1 MTRAVVVAAAVML
14 LAACGGGH
22 DPKLP
27 AGLAQQWRADA
38 TCMRADELRA
48 SVIAAINAHR
58 IPQALQEPLTSKVNA
73 LASGSCDAQ
82 RARDLADWLE
92 ENS

>member
-1 MTRAVVVAAAVML
+1 MKRAVVVVML

-22 DPKLP
+22 DSKLP
-27 AGLAQQWRADA
+27 ADLAQQLRADA
-38 TCMRADELRA
+38 TCTRADELRA

-58 IPQALQEPLTSKVNA
+58 IPQALQEPLTRKVNA

-82 RARDLADWLE
+82 RARDVADWLKK
-92 ENS
+92 NS

>member
-1 MTRAVVVAAAVML
+1 MKRAVVAGATML

-22 DPKLP
+22 DAKLP
-27 AGLAQQWRADA
+27 ADLARQWRADA
-38 TCMRADELRA
+38 TCKRADELRA
-48 SVIAAINAHR
+48 SVIVAINAHR

-82 RARDLADWLE
+82 QARDVADWLTK
-92 ENS
+92 NS

>member
-1 MTRAVVVAAAVML
+1 MKRAVVMVVVVL

-27 AGLAQQWRADA
+27 AGLALQWRADA
-38 TCMRADELRA
+38 TCERANALRT

-58 IPQALQEPLTSKVNA
+58 IPQSLQEPLTSKVNA
-73 LASGSCDAQ
+73 LASGSCDAE
-82 RARDLADWLE
+82 RARELANWLE
-92 ENS
+92 EKS

>member
-1 MTRAVVVAAAVML
+1 MKRTVVVVVVML

-38 TCMRADELRA
+38 TCERANALRA
-48 SVIAAINAHR
+48 SVIAAINAQR
-58 IPQALQEPLTSKVNA
+58 LPQALQEPLTSKVNA
-73 LASGSCDAQ
+73 LASGSCDAE
-82 RARDLADWLE
+82 RARDLARWLE
-92 ENS
+92 ANS

>member
-1 MTRAVVVAAAVML
+1 MKRAVVVVVVL

-27 AGLAQQWRADA
+27 ADLTQQWRTDA
-38 TCMRADELRA
+38 TCKRADALRA

-73 LASGSCDAQ
+73 LVSGSCDAQ
-82 RARDLADWLE
+82 RARDVADWLKK
-92 ENS
+92 NS

>member
-1 MTRAVVVAAAVML
+1 MKRAVVVVAAVML

-27 AGLAQQWRADA
+27 PGLAQQWRADA
-38 TCMRADELRA
+38 TCTRADELRA

-82 RARDLADWLE
+82 RAHDLADWLE

>member
-1 MTRAVVVAAAVML
+1 VGSSSPPPSWL

-27 AGLAQQWRADA
+27 AGLAQLWRADA
-38 TCMRADELRA
+38 
-48 SVIAAINAHR
+48 
-58 IPQALQEPLTSKVNA
+58 TSKVNA

-82 RARDLADWLE
+82 RADDLADWLA

>member
-1 MTRAVVVAAAVML
+1 VGSSSPPPSWL

-27 AGLAQQWRADA
+27 AGLAQLWRADA
-38 TCMRADELRA
+38 TCKRADELRA

-73 LASGSCDAQ
+73 LASGSSDAQ
-82 RARDLADWLE
+82 RADDLADWLA